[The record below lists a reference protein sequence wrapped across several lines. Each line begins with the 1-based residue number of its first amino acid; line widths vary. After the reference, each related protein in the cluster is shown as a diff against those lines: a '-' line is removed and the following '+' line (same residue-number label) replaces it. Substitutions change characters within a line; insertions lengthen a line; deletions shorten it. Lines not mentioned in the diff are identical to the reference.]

1 MTTFMHD
8 VARAALPVAIGLL
21 TCTAAAAAV
30 LWSRFD
36 DAQAQRLARQYLE
49 PLSTWCLVALATH
62 TLALGAAGE
71 ASVLSLVLPLAL
83 GAGAVLL
90 RSVPGSAARSAPAEP
105 AKRHAAA
112 RSAPAEPAKR
122 HAARSA
128 AAEPVKRHAAG
139 RSVPAEPVKHRA
151 AAPPPP
157 APRPPADAPPAT
169 TPAAHPAAP
178 LWADPADD
186 ESTTRSGLWS
196 RA

>member
-1 MTTFMHD
+1 MTAFMHD

-21 TCTAAAAAV
+21 VCALAAAAV

-83 GAGAVLL
+83 GAAAVLL
-90 RSVPGSAARSAPAEP
+90 RVAPEQETAAPAAERARPHATAAR
-105 AKRHAAA
+105 
-112 RSAPAEPAKR
+112 
-122 HAARSA
+122 
-128 AAEPVKRHAAG
+128 
-139 RSVPAEPVKHRA
+139 
-151 AAPPPP
+151 
-157 APRPPADAPPAT
+157 
-169 TPAAHPAAP
+169 PAAP
-178 LWADPADD
+178 ARTAPTTKARMAAPAATRATAATSGPPAGRLWADPTED
-186 ESTTRSGLWS
+186 EAATRTGLWS

>member
-1 MTTFMHD
+1 MTAFMHD

-21 TCTAAAAAV
+21 VCAAAAAAV
-30 LWSRFD
+30 RWSRFD

-83 GAGAVLL
+83 GAAAVLV
-90 RSVPGSAARSAPAEP
+90 RTATESAPRP
-105 AKRHAAA
+105 
-112 RSAPAEPAKR
+112 
-122 HAARSA
+122 A
-128 AAEPVKRHAAG
+128 AAEPVKRGAA
-139 RSVPAEPVKHRA
+139 A
-151 AAPPPP
+151 APAPPPP
-157 APRPPADAPPAT
+157 ATRATHAPSAA
-169 TPAAHPAAP
+169 PAAHPAAP

-186 ESTTRSGLWS
+186 ESATRSGLWS

>member
-1 MTTFMHD
+1 MTAFMHD
-8 VARAALPVAIGLL
+8 VARAALPVAVGLL
-21 TCTAAAAAV
+21 ACTAAAAAV

-83 GAGAVLL
+83 GAAAVLV
-90 RSVPGSAARSAPAEP
+90 RTAADSSPRPAP
-105 AKRHAAA
+105 
-112 RSAPAEPAKR
+112 
-122 HAARSA
+122 
-128 AAEPVKRHAAG
+128 AEPVKRHAAT
-139 RSVPAEPVKHRA
+139 PT
-151 AAPPPP
+151 APPPP
-157 APRPPADAPPAT
+157 ATHAPPAT
-169 TPAAHPAAP
+169 PTAAHPAAP

-186 ESTTRSGLWS
+186 ESATRSGLWS

>member
-71 ASVLSLVLPLAL
+71 ASVLSLVLPLTL
-83 GAGAVLL
+83 GAVAVLL

-105 AKRHAAA
+105 AKRHA
-112 RSAPAEPAKR
+112 
-122 HAARSA
+122 AARSA

-178 LWADPADD
+178 LWADPADAD
-186 ESTTRSGLWS
+186 STTRSGLWS

>member
-1 MTTFMHD
+1 MTAFMHD

-21 TCTAAAAAV
+21 VCAAAAAAV

-83 GAGAVLL
+83 GAAAVLV
-90 RSVPGSAARSAPAEP
+90 RTAADPSPRPAPAEP
-105 AKRHAAA
+105 MKRRAAA
-112 RSAPAEPAKR
+112 P
-122 HAARSA
+122 
-128 AAEPVKRHAAG
+128 
-139 RSVPAEPVKHRA
+139 

-157 APRPPADAPPAT
+157 ATHAPPAT
-169 TPAAHPAAP
+169 PTAAHPAAP

-186 ESTTRSGLWS
+186 ESATRSGLWS